1 MMRDERETSLAQA
14 AVLASTSRWPP
25 SSRTNVPRSIAA
37 PTATFHA
44 NCILPGDIGV
54 LRRSV
59 VMAFGTACASGSNP
73 AITEHLEHPEP
84 LRKSYH
90 CAVRLILAS
99 ASPRR
104 AELLRSAGYDFEIHA
119 VDIDERSKPGEPP
132 AEYVERLAREKALR
146 ALGELS
152 QKGPA
157 EAGPHAPTLSD
168 GASGSSRTG
177 EVPSMSDVASGFP
190 PPPKATARLAEAPS
204 GREGGSRTGDAV
216 LLGAD
221 TAVVVGEAILG
232 KPHDAED
239 AARMLRRLSGRSHQV
254 MTGVCLQTT
263 RRSVSHVEI
272 SSVTFAPLT
281 EDQIAWYVASGEGAD
296 KAGGYAIQGLASR
309 FIPRIEGS
317 YSNVVGLPIA
327 VVSDLLSR
335 LTNLRSVLAS
345 GE

>member
-1 MMRDERETSLAQA
+1 
-14 AVLASTSRWPP
+14 
-25 SSRTNVPRSIAA
+25 VP
-37 PTATFHA
+37 
-44 NCILPGDIGV
+44 
-54 LRRSV
+54 
-59 VMAFGTACASGSNP
+59 
-73 AITEHLEHPEP
+73 
-84 LRKSYH
+84 
-90 CAVRLILAS
+90 LILAS

-132 AEYVERLAREKALR
+132 AEYVERLAKEKASR
-146 ALGELS
+146 AMSDVLNV
-152 QKGPA
+152 GPA
-157 EAGPHAPTLSD
+157 EAGPHRH
-168 GASGSSRTG
+168 SGVKVACG
-177 EVPSMSDVASGFP
+177 LSDVASGF
-190 PPPKATARLAEAPS
+190 
-204 GREGGSRTGDAV
+204 SRTGEV
-216 LLGAD
+216 VVLGAD

-254 MTGVCLQTT
+254 ITGVCLRTT
-263 RRSVSHVEI
+263 QRSLSHVEI

-281 EDQIAWYVASGEGAD
+281 EDQIAWYVASGEGVD

-309 FIPRIEGS
+309 FIPRIDGS